1 MIEYVL
7 CIAVNP
13 ESKKTVLT
21 FKNRG
26 PSEVVNRWNF
36 PGGKIEAGESV
47 FEAAAREL
55 FEETGVQCVPTDFQL
70 YSHRLG
76 EGFSLH
82 SMLVYTQAVEQAYT
96 KEDEEIRV
104 WGLQEAADSSL
115 GSPHNFAP
123 GMGFTLKSLLKL

>member
-13 ESKKTVLT
+13 KNKKTALT

-26 PSEVVNRWNF
+26 PAEVVNRWNF
-36 PGGKIEAGESV
+36 PGGKIEVGESI
-47 FEAAAREL
+47 FDAAAREL
-55 FEETGVQCVPTDFQL
+55 FEETGLKCPPSEFQL

-82 SMLVYTQAVEQAYT
+82 SMLVYTEDVEQAYT

-104 WGLQEAADSSL
+104 WGLQEAVDSSL
-115 GSPHNFAP
+115 KEPNSFAP